1 MLKYALLHL
10 WFFVFFIGRE
20 GWNRLQKKLGFRFN
34 GEKMILDTIV
44 WQEEIPER
52 KVCRMT
58 VAILLHVLNPQP
70 TTSKNIPGPNFG
82 PWF

>member
-1 MLKYALLHL
+1 MHYYIYV
-10 WFFVFFIGRE
+10 FFVFFLLVGKA
-20 GWNRLQKKLGFRFN
+20 GTDYKKKLGFRFN